1 MLKPFSIR
9 LFLEQRASKS
19 HLYLLSTLAGFA
31 ACYTKKKHNQQVLK
45 ITFVAISSD
54 MAGQARILVDK
65 MKSDS
70 VSQQ

>member
-1 MLKPFSIR
+1 MLY
-9 LFLEQRASKS
+9 E
-19 HLYLLSTLAGFA
+19 
-31 ACYTKKKHNQQVLK
+31 KHNQQVLK

>member
-9 LFLEQRASKS
+9 LFQEQRASKS
-19 HLYLLSTLAGFA
+19 HLYLLLTLAGFA
-31 ACYTKKKHNQQVLK
+31 ACYMKKINQQVLK

-54 MAGQARILVDK
+54 MAGQARILVDI